1 MNASQSSNSSL
12 ELNQAVLKKMN
23 NRLLMSFFIGAKI
36 PLAWAA
42 GVRIESV
49 TADSCAISLPYGWR
63 SQNPFK
69 SIYFAAQAMA
79 AEMSTGMLGELA
91 CQSAPASI
99 AMLVVGM
106 EAEFVKKANKR
117 TTFVSEDGPAFFE
130 AIAKTMETGEPV
142 TVEAVSEGKMPD
154 GTVVARFKFTWSFK
168 KRSRQ

>member
-12 ELNQAVLKKMN
+12 KLNQAVLKKMN

-42 GVRIESV
+42 GVRVESV
-49 TADSCAISLPYGWR
+49 AADSCAISLPYGWR

-117 TTFVSEDGPAFFE
+117 TGHFPTQCC
-130 AIAKTMETGEPV
+130 K
-142 TVEAVSEGKMPD
+142 
-154 GTVVARFKFTWSFK
+154 
-168 KRSRQ
+168 